1 MSEEREPVR
10 LRDDP
15 AQDRALRDMLEAARG
30 ESANDAMLDRVL
42 AGVLASAGGGG
53 GGSGGG
59 GAAAKIAA
67 GVGAVAIGAGVIAL
81 VISSWSWS
89 WSSSPRASVDAVD
102 AAVVVDAWAEP
113 DADVVDVGVD
123 AYVRIAH
130 VTPRPPPPPPS
141 SVVPVETDGALLM
154 RATREHE
161 PSASLALALE
171 HRARFP
177 SSPSSE
183 DREALIILD
192 LARLGRA
199 SDARAAADAFFA
211 RWPRSADR
219 SRIESA
225 LARMH

>member
-15 AQDRALRDMLEAARG
+15 AQDAGLRDMLEAARG
-30 ESANDAMLDRVL
+30 ESASDAMLDRVL
-42 AGVLASAGGGG
+42 AGVLASGGGG

-59 GAAAKIAA
+59 GGGVAAKIAA

-81 VISSWSWS
+81 VV
-89 WSSSPRASVDAVD
+89 SSSSSVPRASVVAVD
-102 AAVVVDAWAEP
+102 AAVVVDAWSEP
-113 DADVVDVGVD
+113 DAGIVDVGVD

-141 SVVPVETDGALLM
+141 SAAPVESDGALLM
-154 RATREHE
+154 RATREHD

-171 HRARFP
+171 HRAHFP

-183 DREALIILD
+183 DREALIVLD

-199 SDARAAADAFFA
+199 SEASAAADAFFA
-211 RWPRSADR
+211 RWPSSVDR
-219 SRIESA
+219 SRIETA